1 MKSIRASIRY
11 AKALLD
17 LSREKGTMDDVKR
30 DSDLL
35 LLVIDENRDFRNF
48 LKSAIIKPDQKIQT
62 FKAVLGN
69 QLSEIT
75 NLFINLLIKHGREAH
90 LEDVLRKFIAQ
101 YFVENKIIKAQISS
115 PTPILASQKERLLA
129 LLKFKNASSI
139 VLEETVDTEL
149 IGGFTLRVG
158 DQQINASALE
168 ALSQLKRE
176 FNKNSY
182 IADF

>member
-17 LSREKGTMDDVKR
+17 ISREKGIMEDVKR

-35 LLVIDENRDFRNF
+35 LMIIDENRDFRNF
-48 LKSAIIKPDQKIQT
+48 LKSAIIKPEQKIQT
-62 FKAVLGN
+62 FKAALEN
-69 QLSEIT
+69 ELSEIT
-75 NLFINLLIKHGREAH
+75 NLFVNLLIRHGREGH
-90 LEDVLRKFIAQ
+90 LEDILKKYISQ
-101 YFVENKIIKAQISS
+101 YFIENKIIKAQISS
-115 PTPILASQKERLLA
+115 PTLLVESQKERLLA

-139 VLEETVDTEL
+139 VLEETVDPEL

-158 DQQINASALE
+158 DQQINASASE

>member
-48 LKSAIIKPDQKIQT
+48 LKSAIIKPDQKIHT
-62 FKAVLGN
+62 FKAALGN

-101 YFVENKIIKAQISS
+101 YFVENKIIKAKISS
-115 PTPILASQKERLLA
+115 PTPILA
-129 LLKFKNASSI
+129 
-139 VLEETVDTEL
+139 
-149 IGGFTLRVG
+149 
-158 DQQINASALE
+158 
-168 ALSQLKRE
+168 
-176 FNKNSY
+176 
-182 IADF
+182 

>member
-62 FKAVLGN
+62 FKAALGN

-75 NLFINLLIKHGREAH
+75 NLFINLLIKHGREAP
-90 LEDVLRKFIAQ
+90 V
-101 YFVENKIIKAQISS
+101 VENPMIIGDW
-115 PTPILASQKERLLA
+115 PYY
-129 LLKFKNASSI
+129 
-139 VLEETVDTEL
+139 L
-149 IGGFTLRVG
+149 IGFILFGTAHYLVLTGIFWRSIIRG
-158 DQQINASALE
+158 EKI
-168 ALSQLKRE
+168 
-176 FNKNSY
+176 
-182 IADF
+182 

>member
-62 FKAVLGN
+62 FKAALGN

-75 NLFINLLIKHGREAH
+75 NLFINL
-90 LEDVLRKFIAQ
+90 
-101 YFVENKIIKAQISS
+101 
-115 PTPILASQKERLLA
+115 
-129 LLKFKNASSI
+129 
-139 VLEETVDTEL
+139 
-149 IGGFTLRVG
+149 
-158 DQQINASALE
+158 
-168 ALSQLKRE
+168 
-176 FNKNSY
+176 
-182 IADF
+182 